1 LKRAS
6 KKSATLSINMPN
18 GRNIRQR
25 PLSTFDSISHKN
37 RTIGI
42 DCLMA

>member
-25 PLSTFDSISHKN
+25 PL
-37 RTIGI
+37 
-42 DCLMA
+42 